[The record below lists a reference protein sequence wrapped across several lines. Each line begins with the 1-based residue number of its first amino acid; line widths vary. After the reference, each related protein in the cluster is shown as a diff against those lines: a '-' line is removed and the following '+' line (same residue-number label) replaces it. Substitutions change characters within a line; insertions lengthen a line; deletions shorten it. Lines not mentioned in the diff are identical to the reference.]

1 MRQLTVAVL
10 FAFALA
16 AFAQEGEQ
24 VRPRIDVPGEKSVEK
39 QLSVTKM
46 QMDEWELTEDDQA
59 ALKEKLTKLNT
70 ARAELLGKL
79 KAARAKVV
87 EAQKGLRGALA
98 QLEQQEAELFAF
110 VKPMLPEEK
119 KTDFDL
125 RVKLQPL
132 INWLKLSPDKAA
144 ELVAARKELLEAY
157 GGKGATPA
165 AKIAALT
172 GGEVTKENRAK
183 YIELVR
189 NYRKFQKEWITKVE
203 NLLDESQKRLW
214 NQRYLRTAYNIKE
227 GL

>member
-70 ARAELLGKL
+70 ARAELL
-79 KAARAKVV
+79 
-87 EAQKGLRGALA
+87 GALA